1 MASSSGTRGLK
12 AVLYLRVST
21 DQQTVENQRPELLQ
35 LAEARGFEIVEIIE
49 ETASAAKQRAGLDR
63 VMKLAHQGKCQV
75 VVTWALDRLGRS
87 MIGNLQTVLE
97 LDKLGVQVVS
107 MREPWLQMD
116 SPVRS
121 LLIAVFSW
129 VAEEERN
136 RIRARSKLGVERSR
150 REGKRQGRPP
160 AQVDLD
166 QALLL
171 KRRGLSLRAAAKKL
185 GIGSSTLH
193 RIYRA
198 QAAETRCERSVPKV

>member
-1 MASSSGTRGLK
+1 MAPSSGTKARK

-35 LAEARGFEIVEIIE
+35 LAEARGFQIIEVIE
-49 ETASAAKQRAGLDR
+49 ETASAAKQRAGIDR
-63 VMKLAHQGKCQV
+63 LMTLARQAKCQV

-87 MIGNLQTVLE
+87 MIGNLQTILE
-97 LDKLGVQVVS
+97 LDKLGVEVIS
-107 MREPWLQMD
+107 LREPWLQMD
-116 SPVRS
+116 GPVRS

-129 VAEEERN
+129 VAQEERN
-136 RIRARSKLGVERSR
+136 RIRERSKLGVLRAKKL
-150 REGKRQGRPP
+150 GKRLGRPP

-166 QALLL
+166 RALQL
-171 KRRGLSLRAAAKKL
+171 KRRGLSVRAAAKKL

-198 QAAETRCERSVPKV
+198 QAAETRREHVVPKA